1 MNKKGSL
8 KLQVLIPVILSIT
21 LVILGDLG
29 FSYFRD
35 KNILKKEMIALKE
48 EKLKE
53 SEKTLSRLV
62 EVPMEIMKEYDE
74 KVKSKEM
81 TLEDAQK
88 EAKERISKLRYDK
101 ENYFWI
107 DDVNYINI
115 SLPPNKKVE
124 GTSRI
129 GLVDKNGVEI
139 IKTFVD
145 KSKQDGSAYLTYHF
159 PKPGGDTPLPKLGH
173 TKIFTPWGWVI
184 GTGFYIDDIDEAL
197 KITVQEKE
205 KIFKIDLTIAIIKS
219 LFTILII
226 SIVVSILFNKV
237 ANSIKQILETLEIGA
252 NGDLSARI
260 DLHSNNELG
269 HISEKL
275 NEFFEGIGKSINKA
289 KNLSENVQNEMDE
302 LNKAMNRI
310 VFGDSHEHGIIQL
323 NDHIARILDNVR
335 NQTASSEESLAALE
349 EISATIQHMNT
360 YIDSTVYGFK
370 NTIELSEESFE
381 KINNMSTSMDEINT
395 SINGT
400 NIEIDGLKKISD
412 NIGQI
417 LTAIIG
423 IAEQTNLLALNAAIE
438 AARAG
443 EAGRG
448 FAVVADEIRKLAEQ
462 TNKETGKISDLI
474 GTIQSKVENVK
485 IGGESVQ
492 DKVVKGAVFA
502 EASRENMLK
511 ITELTNKNN
520 EDIYEILTSSKEQG
534 TASQEVTQAIST
546 ITDSSTEIEALCVE
560 TTDISEEVKKLLQE
574 KLKLT
579 DSLLQ
584 SAKELANDLNYF
596 TTK

>member
-1 MNKKGSL
+1 M
-8 KLQVLIPVILSIT
+8 
-21 LVILGDLG
+21 
-29 FSYFRD
+29 
-35 KNILKKEMIALKE
+35 KE
-48 EKLKE
+48 EKLKD

-62 EVPMEIMKEYDE
+62 EVPLEIMKEYNE

-81 TLEDAQK
+81 TLEEAQK

-107 DDVNYINI
+107 DNVNYINI

-139 IKTFVD
+139 IKTLVD

-159 PKPGGDTPLPKLGH
+159 PKLGGDTPLPKLGH

-205 KIFKIDLTIAIIKS
+205 KIFKIDLTIAIVKS

-237 ANSIKQILETLEIGA
+237 ANSIKKILETLEVGA

-310 VFGDSHEHGIIQL
+310 VFGDSHQHGIIQL

-360 YIDSTVYGFK
+360 YIDSTVNGFK
-370 NTIELSEESFE
+370 NTIKLSEESFE

-400 NIEIDGLKKISD
+400 NIEIEGLKKISD

-492 DKVVKGAVFA
+492 DKVIKGAVFA

-520 EDIYEILTSSKEQG
+520 EDIYEISTSSKEQG